1 LARRIVA
8 LLSARIGAENLVKLY
23 LVAAGAYNNVGLRS
37 ALTRVRARRVISLLF
52 KNPISSSSEILSV
65 VLFCVFRAQVERRD
79 MSATAVES
87 RHHDNSDVSDV
98 KWDDS
103 GIVIGKRRQPFAA
116 VFKQRRLQK
125 SAIGNESVPIQLA
138 QCWFPGLAISNAKI

>member
-1 LARRIVA
+1 
-8 LLSARIGAENLVKLY
+8 LLSARIGAGNLVKLY
-23 LVAAGAYNNVGLRS
+23 LVAAGACNNVGLRS
-37 ALTRVRARRVISLLF
+37 ALTGVRALIVISLLS

>member
-1 LARRIVA
+1 M
-8 LLSARIGAENLVKLY
+8 LSARIGAGNLVKLY

-37 ALTRVRARRVISLLF
+37 ALAGVRAHRVISLLF

-65 VLFCVFRAQVERRD
+65 VFFLRVSGAGKRRD

-87 RHHDNSDVSDV
+87 RHRDNSDVSDV

-116 VFKQRRLQK
+116 VFKQRRLQTYGDLTVLK
-125 SAIGNESVPIQLA
+125 MAAVRHLGFVKFEIFNGRN
-138 QCWFPGLAISNAKI
+138 G